1 MIIDKYNDPTDFEE
15 MKYRQN
21 LDLTNIDD
29 IKELFDRLE
38 DKRIPDR
45 IGLDIPKRFTNSMN
59 KNSNA
64 INKYISLPDDVKL
77 IDDAKLCLLARNYR
91 GNINYKGGWFN
102 FGNENNC
109 SKFVKEANKYLA
121 GKGTLETEQ
130 QDSSDESLKENANG
144 TEHFSSGTHTGTR
157 TKKILFPRFYNL
169 LKLMF
174 T

>member
-1 MIIDKYNDPTDFEE
+1 MPFGK
-15 MKYRQN
+15 
-21 LDLTNIDD
+21 
-29 IKELFDRLE
+29 
-38 DKRIPDR
+38 
-45 IGLDIPKRFTNSMN
+45 
-59 KNSNA
+59 
-64 INKYISLPDDVKL
+64 
-77 IDDAKLCLLARNYR
+77 RNYR

-144 TEHFSSGTHTGTR
+144 TEHFSSGTHTDTR
-157 TKKILFPRFYNL
+157 TKKFLFPRFYNL